1 MTREERIC
9 LIASGLLA
17 ASPGLEVHRAL
28 FLSGKIID
36 WILKIEALEGH
47 REEA

>member
-17 ASPGLEVHRAL
+17 ASHGLEVHRAL
-28 FLSGKIID
+28 FLAGKILD
-36 WILKIEALEGH
+36 WKIEALEGH